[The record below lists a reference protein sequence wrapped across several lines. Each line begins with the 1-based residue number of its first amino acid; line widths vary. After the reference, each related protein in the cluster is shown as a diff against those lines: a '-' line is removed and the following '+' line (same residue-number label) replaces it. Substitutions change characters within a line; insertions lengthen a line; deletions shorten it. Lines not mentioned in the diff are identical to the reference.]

1 MATEQDIQELSE
13 RVKKLE
19 AELASQKEKQNAPD
33 WEAKMAE
40 AIEKGDLTEAMQIY
54 QDHIDRRASMSEA
67 AHHVM
72 EFKKRMGL

>member
-1 MATEQDIQELSE
+1 
-13 RVKKLE
+13 
-19 AELASQKEKQNAPD
+19 
-33 WEAKMAE
+33 MAE